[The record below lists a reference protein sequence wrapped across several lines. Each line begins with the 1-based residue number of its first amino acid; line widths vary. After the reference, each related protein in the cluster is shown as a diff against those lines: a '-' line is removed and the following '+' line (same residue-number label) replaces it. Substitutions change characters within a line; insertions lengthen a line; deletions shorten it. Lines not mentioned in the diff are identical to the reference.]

1 MKTTN
6 KFNEAKQLHDYANT
20 DSKANKKLSEII
32 ATLHANGMRSTDYR
46 SPKSKQYDAT
56 CTIGEYEA
64 RREAL
69 AHGLG
74 KTAYLLYTAS
84 REEAKAWSADKK
96 KARRSV
102 IQDVGTY
109 IDRIANKLH
118 KLANPDTGDKTP
130 TPPVS
135 DEIKMREAINKCL
148 KVAEKTEM
156 PSYDVVAFVKALNTA
171 QRILSVRITK

>member
-1 MKTTN
+1 MKKTN
-6 KFNEAKQLHDYANT
+6 KFDEAKQLHDYANT
-20 DSKANKKLSEII
+20 DSKAKKKLSEII
-32 ATLHANGMRSTDYR
+32 ATLHANGMRGSDYR

-56 CTIGEYEA
+56 CTIGEYQA
-64 RREAL
+64 RKEAL

-74 KTAYLLYTAS
+74 KTAYLLFSAP

-109 IDRIANKLH
+109 IDRIANTLD
-118 KLANPDTGDKTP
+118 KLANPDTGDKAP

-135 DEIKMREAINKCL
+135 DEVKMREAINKCL
-148 KVAEKTEM
+148 KIASKAELPM
-156 PSYDVVAFVKALNTA
+156 YDVVAFTKALNTA